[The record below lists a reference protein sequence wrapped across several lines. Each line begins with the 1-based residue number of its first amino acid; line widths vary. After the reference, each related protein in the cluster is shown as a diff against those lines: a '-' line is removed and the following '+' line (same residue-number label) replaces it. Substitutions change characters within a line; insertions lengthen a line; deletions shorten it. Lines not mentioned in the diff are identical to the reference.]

1 MFYPKSPK
9 RTDQKINFDTY
20 LNNFEQIKKL
30 QNIKFDPSYFY
41 TQEDPSGIVVSL
53 NQQSVS
59 TGEDFNHHYQCE
71 LTTNAGGVANT
82 VVVHA
87 GLDDW
92 RVGNTTICL
101 PMATTDGSIS
111 SYLYSNTYSLTIAS
125 NVSSEQYVTLLVD
138 DPRAPTIVTPQLRD
152 DLTECNTWPSVEIPI
167 AKISVNTSSL
177 TYVGEILQFKVGD
190 INDQFICTD
199 TDTNLSPSP
208 KCSSIEFDPTNYDLQ
223 LRGFRAESYGKAG
236 VWVEHNATA
245 DTLTVMYGP
254 TWIAGDDCNA
264 AAGHGGDVDLW
275 GLSAANHS
283 HKITGAEH
291 ANTADYADEAEHA
304 IWADHANATSISHNQ
319 LNTDYYE
326 DRRLDYENLSDQDF
340 RHFVQGFDYTYNS
353 CQSIGWSNG
362 TYSSTMQS
370 MRIDLYNKRLHV
382 GATDWSLDWND
393 CILQDL
399 GTQKETAN
407 WSDCTLT
414 DKTTQHTSVNWAC
427 TTFYNL
433 TTEVGTG
440 NWNDCELY
448 ESVAG
453 KLTLAWG
460 VYKLHDS
467 DEVEVCNWDE
477 VTLKTHWYANNNF
490 SVTNTC
496 EAEKFYIDGTNYWST
511 SSFTVDVDNAEVYS
525 GGSNITMG
533 SNNLI
538 VEAGDDLYL
547 TYGGNI
553 IINSETYVPTQITAN
568 VGGTTKDIVVLA
580 YEP

>member
-1 MFYPKSPK
+1 MSVKIATTPCLKDSFQRSGVYPRKE
-9 RTDQKINFDTY
+9 INTIAKM
-20 LNNFEQIKKL
+20 LNNIRGK
-30 QNIKFDPSYFY
+30 D
-41 TQEDPSGIVVSL
+41 GITVVS
-53 NQQSVS
+53 NPYGIEISGNTIQN
-59 TGEDFNHHYQCE
+59 EAENNHFHCS
-71 LTTNAGGVANT
+71 LATNATGVKNT
-82 VVVHA
+82 IEVHA
-87 GLDDW
+87 GLYDFI
-92 RVGNTTICL
+92 VGNTVTCL
-101 PMATTDGSIS
+101 PMEIDGGGS
-111 SYLYSNTYSLTIAS
+111 SYLYSNVYSLTIAS
-125 NVSSEQYVTLLVD
+125 NTASTQYVTLLVD
-138 DPRAPTIVTPQLRD
+138 DVRNPTIVTPQLRE
-152 DLTECNTWPSVEIPI
+152 DLTECETFPRAEIPI
-167 AKISVNTSSL
+167 AQLRVNTESL
-177 TYVGEILQFKVGD
+177 TYNSIEQFKEYD
-190 INDQFICTD
+190 INDSHIV
-199 TDTNLSPSP
+199 TDTNTDLTPSP
-208 KCSSIEFDPTNYDLQ
+208 KCSSVEFDPTNYDLQ
-223 LRGFRAESYGKAG
+223 LRGFRAESFNGAG
-236 VWVEHNATA
+236 VWIENNAEA
-245 DTLTVMYGP
+245 DTRTILYCATTG
-254 TWIAGDDCNA
+254 AGGDCNGG
-264 AAGHGGDVDLW
+264 AGTGGDVSTY
-275 GLSAANHS
+275 GLSAANHT
-283 HKITGAEH
+283 HRVNECDH
-291 ANTADYADEAEHA
+291 AATADYADECLHAE
-304 IWADHANATSISHNQ
+304 WADHANATSISHNQ

-326 DRRLDYENLSDQDF
+326 DRRLDYEDLSDQDF

-353 CQSIGWSNG
+353 CQSIGYNNG

-399 GTQKETAN
+399 GSQKETAN

-460 VYKLHDS
+460 AYTLHDG
-467 DEVEVCNWDE
+467 DETEVCNWNE

-511 SSFTVDVDNAEVYS
+511 SSFTVDVDNAEIYG

-533 SNNLI
+533 SNNLV

-547 TYGGNI
+547 TYGGDL

-568 VGGTTKDIVVLA
+568 VGGTTKTITVLA
-580 YEP
+580 YE